1 MLAGRT
7 GLPHYFEPYLTP
19 IPLLVDGHF
28 VHDKTQNALP
38 VSRRRGGC
46 APNLRQILAQG
57 LQRYAIC
64 LAQDDRFFRTPACI
78 FLFNSFRG
86 AQLVFPG
93 SFERACHKSVFGLDS
108 VVLPSCPF
116 GLVAGAFA
124 SERPLPLKLSTLFL
138 QLSHRRER
146 DRNLVRSESVEE
158 NALDER
164 VDRQCPDFLAQGAG
178 SLVAIDPATIDWVVA
193 IRPRIT
199 QGHAT
204 AAAATDCDAL
214 QQRRA
219 SARRARVPRL
229 IPVDIVRHSPLVGHE
244 LLPADIT
251 RVGGLQANRPI
262 SDRHFDGSPRQT
274 RSASARILL
283 PTAIDIR
290 PSIGRILKNIA
301 NPRTVGFTPDDIMRR
316 RSEDR
321 SDRQRQSARAQEAHD
336 TACALQFPELGKD
349 EQQTRLHFFIG
360 IEGDRARAVISE
372 PSRQRQAQF

>member
-1 MLAGRT
+1 MVT
-7 GLPHYFEPYLTP
+7 SCTIY
-19 IPLLVDGHF
+19 
-28 VHDKTQNALP
+28 KTQNALP

-164 VDRQCPDFLAQGAG
+164 VDRQCPDLLAQGAG
-178 SLVAIDPATIDWVVA
+178 SLVAID
-193 IRPRIT
+193 R
-199 QGHAT
+199 
-204 AAAATDCDAL
+204 AALETLGENLPQIWRAPTTSAADRELTDEQMTRL
-214 QQRRA
+214 
-219 SARRARVPRL
+219 RARV
-229 IPVDIVRHSPLVGHE
+229 
-244 LLPADIT
+244 
-251 RVGGLQANRPI
+251 
-262 SDRHFDGSPRQT
+262 
-274 RSASARILL
+274 
-283 PTAIDIR
+283 
-290 PSIGRILKNIA
+290 
-301 NPRTVGFTPDDIMRR
+301 
-316 RSEDR
+316 
-321 SDRQRQSARAQEAHD
+321 
-336 TACALQFPELGKD
+336 
-349 EQQTRLHFFIG
+349 
-360 IEGDRARAVISE
+360 
-372 PSRQRQAQF
+372 